1 MFTKFIKKK
10 KKKKKKQL
18 DAIGLERVGP
28 EVVHAV
34 LGNTGVH
41 EPLAEQVAHRAAY
54 VLVAVDVQERIDG
67 RIHVAE
73 PPHEQRR
80 IVRQQ
85 RRIELAQRVADN
97 VGQPADGERRHQQA
111 KHPCRLAIPL
121 YAQFLVLSVLQF
133 A

>member
-1 MFTKFIKKK
+1 MRLR
-10 KKKKKKQL
+10 L
-18 DAIGLERVGP
+18 DAVGLERVGP

-34 LGNTGVH
+34 LGNAGVH
-41 EPLAEQVAHRAAY
+41 EPLAKQVAHRAAY
-54 VLVAVDVQERIDG
+54 VLVAVHVEERIDG
-67 RIHVAE
+67 RVHVAE

-85 RRIELAQRVADN
+85 RRVELTQRVADN

-111 KHPCRLAIPL
+111 QHPRRLTISF
-121 YAQFLVLSVLQF
+121 YAQFLVLGVLQL